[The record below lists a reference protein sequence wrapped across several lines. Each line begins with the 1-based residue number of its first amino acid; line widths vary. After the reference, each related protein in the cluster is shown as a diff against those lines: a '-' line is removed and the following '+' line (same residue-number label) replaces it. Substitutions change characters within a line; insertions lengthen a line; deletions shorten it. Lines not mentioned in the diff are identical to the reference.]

1 MAEAGTAYIEFRGDY
16 SKIDREARS
25 AGTRA
30 GSDFGTGF
38 GRSLSSGLSGAGRAI
53 AGFAKTGALV
63 LGGLGVAGGAWG
75 LSVAAQAE
83 QAEIAFTT
91 MLGSGEKAKAFLD
104 ELKAFAAQTPFEFP
118 ELQTAASSL
127 ISAGFAAED
136 VIPIMTTLGDVTSGM
151 GTGAEGVQRATV
163 ALQQMAAAGRITGE
177 DLNQLRDAGIP
188 VFDLLASATGK
199 SKEEIANLAQ
209 AGKLGRTE
217 MEQLFEAL
225 RTGGGGLERFSG
237 LMEAQSQSLAGLFS
251 TLKDTL
257 GQGLA
262 EALGPVIPLL
272 KDMIPTITETAS
284 ALTGLFGGAI
294 STLAPAILPLL
305 ERLADVVT
313 NVLGAGF
320 EALAP
325 ALDPLID
332 LLGEVAGIL
341 GDSLLDAFDA
351 LAPLFPV
358 IADAIGQMAPLV
370 RELASTL
377 GTVLVDALNEL
388 VPAMIENAPTFIE
401 LAEAML
407 ELTIAILPLV
417 GPLAS
422 LVALFSKFPVA
433 IANQAAMAIGLW
445 ASAIGAL
452 TSFDFAGAFGTIQR
466 FFAGL
471 PALVGNALG
480 MVRTA
485 VAAFVTQTLPA
496 FVRSGVTFVTGLVR
510 GLVSRLPYLLGF
522 LAGLVASMPGRL
534 LGLVLAARA
543 KGTEMIAA
551 LLRSIVAKVPEVLA
565 FLRGLPG
572 RAVEALAAL
581 VPRLLDAGFKAI
593 NALLRGLISGVPALL
608 GFIRGLPGRMLD
620 TFGDITG
627 RLFDIGVDII
637 RGLINGI
644 KSMAGEVSGVVGGIV
659 DGITDGFT
667 GALGIGSPSKVFE
680 GYGVN
685 IAEGLNRGLA
695 KSSSLVTAG
704 VDSLVGA
711 TDLEPSSVFA
721 GGGGL
726 TVVQNIDGRE
736 VSRTVYPHIVA
747 IQRDQVRSRGAA

>member
-1 MAEAGTAYIEFRGDY
+1 
-16 SKIDREARS
+16 
-25 AGTRA
+25 
-30 GSDFGTGF
+30 
-38 GRSLSSGLSGAGRAI
+38 L
-53 AGFAKTGALV
+53 
-63 LGGLGVAGGAWG
+63 
-75 LSVAAQAE
+75 
-83 QAEIAFTT
+83 
-91 MLGSGEKAKAFLD
+91 
-104 ELKAFAAQTPFEFP
+104 
-118 ELQTAASSL
+118 
-127 ISAGFAAED
+127 
-136 VIPIMTTLGDVTSGM
+136 
-151 GTGAEGVQRATV
+151 AT
-163 ALQQMAAAGRITGE
+163 
-177 DLNQLRDAGIP
+177 
-188 VFDLLASATGK
+188 
-199 SKEEIANLAQ
+199 
-209 AGKLGRTE
+209 
-217 MEQLFEAL
+217 
-225 RTGGGGLERFSG
+225 
-237 LMEAQSQSLAGLFS
+237 
-251 TLKDTL
+251 
-257 GQGLA
+257 
-262 EALGPVIPLL
+262 
-272 KDMIPTITETAS
+272 
-284 ALTGLFGGAI
+284 
-294 STLAPAILPLL
+294 
-305 ERLADVVT
+305 
-313 NVLGAGF
+313 
-320 EALAP
+320 
-325 ALDPLID
+325 
-332 LLGEVAGIL
+332 
-341 GDSLLDAFDA
+341 
-351 LAPLFPV
+351 
-358 IADAIGQMAPLV
+358 
-370 RELASTL
+370 TL

-485 VAAFVTQTLPA
+485 VADFVTQTLPA

-522 LAGLVASMPGRL
+522 FAGLVASMPGRL

-551 LLRSIVAKVPEVLA
+551 LLRSIVAKVPEVIA

-572 RAVEALAAL
+572 RAAEALAAL

-608 GFIRGLPGRMLD
+608 GFVRGLPGRMLD

-685 IAEGLNRGLA
+685 IAEGLNRGLS
-695 KSSSLVTAG
+695 KSSALVTTG
-704 VDSLVGA
+704 IDSLVGA

-726 TVVQNIDGRE
+726 TVVQNLDGRE

-747 IQRDQVRSRGAA
+747 IQRDKVRSRPRAS